1 MKRVEAILDDEGVAE
16 GLANSLESSNTL
28 GQLPLTPKSKFGYG
42 ADWSQLRSLE
52 GRFRPN

>member
-1 MKRVEAILDDEGVAE
+1 MMKRVEAILDDEGVAE

-42 ADWSQLRSLE
+42 AD
-52 GRFRPN
+52 